1 MQTRNTPSRH
11 ALLSLARLAGL
22 DDFSGLA
29 KPVLFARLKEHNLD
43 RLTRVRNR
51 GLKRHASWADVAGG
65 HGDALADGD
74 AVMGS
79 ACSAGARLAARAP
92 DALDGAKRPACGKG
106 KRRRAAIS
114 QPEVLDPILLTEL
127 GPHKYKF
134 VRPNGTAVLYNA
146 GSLVDYILKTGDFTE
161 PETRLEFSDAELRAL
176 DAVAAEAGLGK
187 PSVLEA
193 KQHPETYAERR
204 TRRDAVVGVE
214 RCAGEVVSEMLAVV
228 EQCEPE
234 EGEMCLVMNLFP
246 SFSDLYRQM
255 ADVDAEYSR
264 QCIDH
269 YRAFLRG
276 PPNRP
281 TRDRHGFLSTVIT
294 FLEQVENGS
303 THEHEFGF

>member
-1 MQTRNTPSRH
+1 MSNCKREKRGARSLTRARAR
-11 ALLSLARLAGL
+11 ALPAPPHPPAAGRARARRSLARLAGL

-127 GPHKYKF
+127 GPHKARARARAKPPP
-134 VRPNGTAVLYNA
+134 VPA
-146 GSLVDYILKTGDFTE
+146 
-161 PETRLEFSDAELRAL
+161 RLSRVCRA
-176 DAVAAEAGLGK
+176 
-187 PSVLEA
+187 
-193 KQHPETYAERR
+193 R
-204 TRRDAVVGVE
+204 
-214 RCAGEVVSEMLAVV
+214 
-228 EQCEPE
+228 
-234 EGEMCLVMNLFP
+234 
-246 SFSDLYRQM
+246 
-255 ADVDAEYSR
+255 
-264 QCIDH
+264 
-269 YRAFLRG
+269 
-276 PPNRP
+276 
-281 TRDRHGFLSTVIT
+281 
-294 FLEQVENGS
+294 
-303 THEHEFGF
+303 